1 MEVWVVLYRNFQP
14 TTKKK
19 TKFGIVLPAR
29 DFNAKRY
36 QKYPQRGDPQLVVDY
51 LEDNPFQENQGRN
64 DCKCSELFR

>member
-29 DFNAKRY
+29 GFNAKRC
-36 QKYPQRGDPQLVVDY
+36 QKYPQRGDPQLVVNY
-51 LEDNPFQENQGRN
+51 LKDNP
-64 DCKCSELFR
+64 L